1 MSAVIAYI
9 GLGSNQEDPARQLQA
24 AFAALSS
31 LRETRLLRQSGVY
44 RTPPWGLAEQPDF
57 LNAVAELET
66 RLSAR
71 ELLDG
76 LLDIERQAGRRRDG
90 PRWGPRSI
98 DLDLLVYAGCHIDED
113 GLAIPHPRMA
123 ERAFVLLPLAELA
136 PSLEVPGIGVVA
148 RLLEGIDA
156 TACTRL
162 D

>member
-9 GLGSNQEDPARQLQA
+9 GLGSNQEDPARQLQS
-24 AFAALSS
+24 AFAGLSR
-31 LRETRLLRQSGVY
+31 LRESRLLRHSGIY
-44 RTPPWGLAEQPDF
+44 RSAPWGVAEQPDF

-76 LLDIERQAGRRRDG
+76 LLDIERQAGRRREG

>member
-1 MSAVIAYI
+1 MSAVIAYV
-9 GLGSNQEDPARQLQA
+9 GLGSNQEDPARQLQF
-24 AFAALSS
+24 AFRGLSAL
-31 LRETRLLRQSGVY
+31 RQTRLLRQSGVF

-71 ELLDG
+71 ALLEG

-98 DLDLLVYAGCHIDED
+98 DLDLLVYADCRIDED
-113 GLAIPHPRMA
+113 GLVIPHPRMA

-136 PSLEVPGIGVVA
+136 PTLHLPGVGVVA

-156 TACTRL
+156 TACARL

>member
-9 GLGSNQEDPARQLQA
+9 GLGSNQEDPVRQLHSA
-24 AFAALSS
+24 VAGLARLP
-31 LRETRLLRQSGVY
+31 ETRLLRQSAVY
-44 RTPPWGLAEQPDF
+44 RSAPWGLAEQPDF

-71 ELLDG
+71 QLLGG
-76 LLDIERQAGRRRDG
+76 LLDIERRAGRRRDG

-98 DLDLLVYAGCHIDED
+98 DLDLLVYADCRIDED
-113 GLAIPHPRMA
+113 GLVIPHPRMA

-136 PSLEVPGIGVVA
+136 PTLDVPGIGIVA

>member
-9 GLGSNQEDPARQLQA
+9 GLGSNQEDPARQLQS
-24 AFAALSS
+24 AFHGLSAL
-31 LRETRLLRQSGVY
+31 RDTRLLRRSGVY

-71 ELLDG
+71 ELLGG
-76 LLDIERQAGRRRDG
+76 LLDIESRAGRRRAG

-98 DLDLLVYAGCHIDED
+98 DLDLLLYGDCRIDED
-113 GLAIPHPRMA
+113 GLVIPHPRMA

-136 PSLEVPGIGVVA
+136 PSLDIPGIGTPA
-148 RLLEGIDA
+148 RLLERIDA
-156 TACTRL
+156 TGCTRL